1 MEKKKILVI
10 SPHLSTG
17 GAPQVTLN
25 KIQLIN
31 DEYEIKCVEYAFV
44 AWSYVVQRNQIQ
56 NLLGNNFHSL
66 GEDKHELLNIVNDFN
81 PDVISMEEFPEFF
94 MDDSITK
101 ELYREDRNYTI
112 LETTHDSSFPVSSKR
127 WFPDKFIF
135 VSAFNAFRYSIY
147 DIPYEIVEY
156 PVDYKD
162 KNKKQNQELLD
173 LDPSYKH
180 VLNVGLFTSR
190 KNQ

>member
-112 LETTHDSSFPVSSKR
+112 LETTHDSSFPVSSILI
-127 WFPDKFIF
+127 D
-135 VSAFNAFRYSIY
+135 SS
-147 DIPYEIVEY
+147 
-156 PVDYKD
+156 
-162 KNKKQNQELLD
+162 
-173 LDPSYKH
+173 
-180 VLNVGLFTSR
+180 
-190 KNQ
+190 